1 MVAQLHYPV
10 VVEES
15 LRLSK
20 GRQMEQPINYH
31 NLKCTM
37 NEGSVDTIVSAI
49 YLMMGGHSKNVGLD
63 FAEVVRQFLRDLT
76 VAEQRQFWN
85 EFEARHSQKCPT
97 DLTTINSPDISTFTE
112 RIDGI
117 ATIAGSVQ

>member
-1 MVAQLHYPV
+1 
-10 VVEES
+10 
-15 LRLSK
+15 
-20 GRQMEQPINYH
+20 MEQPINYH

-49 YLMMGGHSKNVGLD
+49 YLMMDGPSKNVGLD

-76 VAEQRQFWN
+76 VAEQRQFWT
-85 EFEARHSQKCPT
+85 EFEARHSQKSPR
-97 DLTTINSPDISTFTE
+97 DLMTINSPDIATFTE
-112 RIDGI
+112 QLDGI